1 MIGLPQTGDRPG
13 SAEVD
18 STLPRMAAEID
29 GVEVSQANHTG
40 DRGIAL
46 CPLFFVDISVYAS
59 ETLISGNVTA
69 TKEKIFMKFDFRK
82 ILIVGS
88 APDALRTASWDTS
101 FFSHII
107 AINNA

>member
-1 MIGLPQTGDRPG
+1 MAQSSLEPYHSATPASKRAMIGLPQTGDRPG

-69 TKEKIFMKFDFRK
+69 LKEKY
-82 ILIVGS
+82 S
-88 APDALRTASWDTS
+88 
-101 FFSHII
+101 
-107 AINNA
+107 